1 MERTRAMT
9 VANEEISTKCVS
21 AIKDFVARIHP
32 TGYATDKVA
41 GSQLLDAEV
50 VLNESWKRFESL
62 CDGGWTNVRDQL
74 SRTDELCLWYYA
86 VRMAEM
92 AVRRNDSQ
100 FIRFGLMALIVDDRF
115 IDHRD
120 VFSGLALLDD
130 AAKRT
135 RGDAEAMLRNAAKYA
150 SATKRSMIERF
161 VAERGSGQ
169 SSDLR
174 GVGFRV
180 TGTGESFKYES
191 TF

>member
-1 MERTRAMT
+1 MRQPQPSAFQRSRTLLRR
-9 VANEEISTKCVS
+9 V
-21 AIKDFVARIHP
+21 HP
-32 TGYATDKVA
+32 TRYSTDEVA
-41 GSQLLDAEV
+41 GTQFLNAEL
-50 VLNESWKRFESL
+50 VLNDSWMGFESL
-62 CDGGWTNVRDQL
+62 TEGAWTKVRDQL
-74 SRTDELCLWYYA
+74 TRTDELCLWYYA

-135 RGDAEAMLRNAAKYA
+135 CGDAEVMFRNAAKYA
-150 SATKRSMIERF
+150 SATKRAMIERY
-161 VAERGSGQ
+161 VAERDNEQ

-180 TGTGESFKYES
+180 TGVGESFKYES
-191 TF
+191 TS